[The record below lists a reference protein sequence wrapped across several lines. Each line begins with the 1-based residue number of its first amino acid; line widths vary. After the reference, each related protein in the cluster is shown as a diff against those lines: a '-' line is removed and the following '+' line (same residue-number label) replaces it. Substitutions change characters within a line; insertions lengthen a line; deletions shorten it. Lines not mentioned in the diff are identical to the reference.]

1 MKKKLLMLMLALFIA
16 TPMLVA
22 QQLELEKTYKISRAS
37 KRGELSGLDYD
48 KEAKTYTLT
57 YFTGQKKNT
66 FKYEQYVFDTDFNF
80 IKDGEFEEDAE
91 KMKKKFKWFRF
102 KGETYV
108 TEGNTME
115 NNMMGTLVLKKKR
128 ITSTYKWLLGGYTSK
143 TDILEKVKPKT
154 DDGNTYTAITS
165 AEDDINGD
173 LYILA
178 TVKPK
183 MSAKGNEDVGAMRLL
198 KFNKDLDLV
207 KTLDFDFPYTQS
219 LAFGRALEVPDFDNP
234 ENTGVEGIVFVFAPS
249 NAMGKK
255 KADPN
260 NNNYTYI
267 AVNADCKITERFSFD
282 SPASYWRIDEVLTF
296 DNGDKYFYG
305 PAAAGKDKYFNEGV
319 KPGFGNQNGEVK
331 YKSVQLLKASGGKLA
346 YITETSLEEFKAKQQ
361 FPPNQKKT
369 PDYNGREF
377 AVRSYEFGTNG
388 DLYVLGQNY
397 DKNKE
402 GQIKR
407 FEDVLGFHFDTN
419 GKLRA
424 QYGLD
429 TKEAGVTIET
439 STQYHI
445 TYKVVSQLTTTY
457 ACPQQLIEGTD
468 GNMYW
473 ILQEIKGM
481 REGKLLTY
489 PRIGRITPG
498 SATMTDLV
506 TFGKGAGYYLN
517 PNYPTLET
525 DKGETL
531 IFFGADKPGK
541 ELWFARVK
549 LK

>member
-1 MKKKLLMLMLALFIA
+1 MQKKLYGPVILMMLITLSSAL
-16 TPMLVA
+16 A
-22 QQLELEKTYKISRAS
+22 QQLEIEKTYTISRAS

-80 IKDGEFEEDAE
+80 IKDGEFEEEAE
-91 KMKKKFKWFRF
+91 KMKKKFKWFRY

-128 ITSTYKWLLGGYTSK
+128 ITNIYKWLLGGYTSK

-154 DDGNTYTAITS
+154 DDGNTYTALTS
-165 AEDDINGD
+165 AEDDLNGD
-173 LYILA
+173 LYILV

-183 MSAKGNEDVGAMRLL
+183 MSAKGNQDVGAIRLL

-207 KTLDFDFPYTQS
+207 KTLDFDFPYTQ
-219 LAFGRALEVPDFDNP
+219 AFAFARTMEVPDFDNP
-234 ENTGVEGIVFVFAPS
+234 ETTGVEGLVFVFAPS

-267 AVNADCKITERFSFD
+267 AVNADCKITERFSFE

-296 DNGDKYFYG
+296 DNG
-305 PAAAGKDKYFNEGV
+305 DKYFNEGV

-331 YKSVQLLKASGGKLA
+331 YKAVQLLKASGGKLA
-346 YITETSLEEFKAKQQ
+346 YITETSLDEFKAKQQ

-369 PDYNGREF
+369 PDYNGQEF
-377 AVRSYEFGTNG
+377 AVRSYKFGTNG

-402 GQIKR
+402 GQIKQ
-407 FEDVLGFHFDTN
+407 FEDVLGFHFDTT
-419 GKLRA
+419 GKLKA

-468 GNMYW
+468 GNLYW

-498 SATMTDLV
+498 SVL
-506 TFGKGAGYYLN
+506 L
-517 PNYPTLET
+517 
-525 DKGETL
+525 
-531 IFFGADKPGK
+531 
-541 ELWFARVK
+541 
-549 LK
+549 